1 MFLRNIWE
9 ASVLSKS
16 NQRELCKNT
25 VLFAKYSRLM
35 MATFIMIAE
44 LCQICLALIIMK
56 PEILKICDVTKQNFS
71 EENIS
76 LFSNSI
82 RSNKNNLV

>member
-1 MFLRNIWE
+1 
-9 ASVLSKS
+9 
-16 NQRELCKNT
+16 
-25 VLFAKYSRLM
+25 

-44 LCQICLALIIMK
+44 LCKICLALIIMK
-56 PEILKICDVTKQNFS
+56 PEILKFCDVTKQNFS